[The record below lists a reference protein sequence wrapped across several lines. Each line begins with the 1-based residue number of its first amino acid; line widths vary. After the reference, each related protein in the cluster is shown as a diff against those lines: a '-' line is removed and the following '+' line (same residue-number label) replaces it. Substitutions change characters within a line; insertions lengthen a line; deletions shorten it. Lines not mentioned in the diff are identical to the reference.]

1 MIENEYEFSCPYCG
15 EKLLIGID
23 VTGGERQSFI
33 YDCEVC
39 CRPIQIHFEL
49 KEDEVSN
56 FTAEPS
62 D

>member
-1 MIENEYEFSCPYCG
+1 MVENEHEFSCPYCG
-15 EKLLIGID
+15 ETLSIRID
-23 VTGGERQSFI
+23 MTGGDRQTFI

-39 CRPIQIHFEL
+39 CQPIQIQFEL
-49 KEDEVSN
+49 KENEVSN